1 MRRIAHPRTLGG
13 ALARSWGAAYCWLL
27 AVAVLLPV
35 AVVVAG
41 AFVPAARLGMSLGG
55 TSEGWVGGAESGVS
69 LKWFT
74 YVLDLYGGALA
85 YSVALAAV
93 AVGAGLALAVPAA
106 YGLVRHPFP
115 GAKVL
120 EELALLPLAV
130 PGIAAAIA
138 LIQTYALVR
147 GEWWFV
153 AVGHV
158 LYTVPLL
165 LRTLLHALRG
175 EGFEAERAAATLGA
189 GPWQRFARVTWPRLR
204 RPASLGALIVAAVSW
219 GEFNAS
225 FLLATPL
232 HQPFPAALY
241 ATYTS
246 NSFAVS
252 SAATTLFL
260 AGIVPLL
267 AVIERLG
274 RRELMAVRQG
284 A

>member
-1 MRRIAHPRTLGG
+1 MARRARWSRRAGIAYCV
-13 ALARSWGAAYCWLL
+13 ALA
-27 AVAVLLPV
+27 AVVLLPV

-41 AFVPAARLGMSLGG
+41 AFVPAARLGISSEQWVAGE
-55 TSEGWVGGAESGVS
+55 EGWLS
-69 LKWFT
+69 LKWFA
-74 YVLDLYGGALA
+74 YVLDLYRRPLLFSLALA
-85 YSVALAAV
+85 GVAV
-93 AVGAGLALAVPAA
+93 AGGLALALPAA

-115 GAKVL
+115 GSRLL

-130 PGIAAAIA
+130 PGIAVAIA
-138 LIQTYALVR
+138 LIQTYAVVR
-147 GEWWFV
+147 GAWWFV
-153 AVGHV
+153 ALGHL
-158 LYTVPLL
+158 LYTLPLL

-175 EGFEAERAAATLGA
+175 EGFELERAAATLGA
-189 GPWQRFARVTWPRLR
+189 GPWQRFRRITWPRLR
-204 RPASLGALIVAAVSW
+204 RAASQGALIVAAVSW

-252 SAATTLFL
+252 AAATTIF
-260 AGIVPLL
+260 L
-267 AVIERLG
+267 AVILPLLIAVERLG
-274 RRELMAVRQG
+274 RGELMAIRQG